1 MNEIF
6 PRKVIIMASLLKS
19 TLNTRFL
26 PTGNMRFLRSDAPL
40 QLTDAEIN
48 WLLENGI
55 TTLVDLR
62 SPEETERKPCPLA
75 AHPAFSYHF
84 LPVTGGGD
92 TPLSRAHLHETYR
105 NMIDG
110 RMAQILDVIFAAPA
124 GVMYFCTA
132 GKDRTGVVSA
142 LLLKK
147 LGADEETI
155 VQDYMLS
162 KGNLMDMLLSYASA
176 HPEVNPDIIIPR
188 EENIQNILEHM
199 NRLEKFSRLETERLV
214 LRKARKDDLEAIWQ
228 NVWSDAEVAQT
239 MLWQPTLTRE
249 EALRRMERTISLQSL
264 HFTYFVCLKETDE
277 PIGFGGI
284 REVAPGVF
292 DEMGLC
298 IARAHQRKGYAK
310 EMLEALVS
318 LALDKLGGH
327 TFLYSCF
334 RENTPSA
341 SLCKA
346 LGFQYTHTDTGTRGW
361 DGYPYTCDHFELKR

>member
-1 MNEIF
+1 MS
-6 PRKVIIMASLLKS
+6 SLLRS

-26 PTGNMRFLRSDAPL
+26 PVGDRRFVRSDAPL
-40 QLTDAEIN
+40 NLTNDEVC
-48 WLLENGI
+48 WLQENGI

-62 SPEETERKPCPLA
+62 STEETLLRPCPLSL
-75 AHPAFSYHF
+75 HPAFRYHH
-84 LPVTGGGD
+84 LPVTGGGN
-92 TPLSRAHLHETYR
+92 TPRSRAHLHETYR
-105 NMIDG
+105 NMVDG
-110 RMAQILDVIFAAPA
+110 RMARILDVILAAPQ
-124 GVMYFCTA
+124 GVLYFCTA

-142 LLLKK
+142 LLLKR
-147 LGADEETI
+147 LGADAQTI

-162 KGNLMDMLLSYASA
+162 KDNLMDMLLSYASG
-176 HPEVNPDIIIPR
+176 HPQVDPDIIIPQ
-188 EENIQNILEHM
+188 EENILNVLEHINNLEKY
-199 NRLEKFSRLETERLV
+199 NRLETARLV
-214 LRKARKDDLEAIWQ
+214 LRKARKSDLDAIWH
-228 NVWSDAEVAQT
+228 NVWSDAQVAQT

-264 HFTYFVCLKETDE
+264 HFTYFVCLKETDV

-298 IARAHQRKGYAK
+298 IAPAHQRKGYGK

-318 LALDKLGGH
+318 LAFDKLGGH

-341 SLCKA
+341 NLCKN
-346 LGFQYTHTDTGTRGW
+346 LGFQYTHTDTGTRAW
-361 DGYPYTCDHFELKR
+361 DGYQYTCDHFERKR

>member
-6 PRKVIIMASLLKS
+6 QRLVILMASLLQS

-26 PTGNMRFLRSDAPL
+26 PVAEKRFLRSDAPL
-40 QLTDAEIN
+40 QLTDAEIS

-62 SPEETERKPCPLA
+62 SMEEVQRKPCPLA
-75 AHPAFSYHF
+75 TDPSFSYHH

-92 TPLSRAHLHETYR
+92 TPRSRAHLHETYR
-105 NMIDG
+105 NMVDG
-110 RMAQILDVIFAAPA
+110 RMAGILDVLLSAPA
-124 GVMYFCTA
+124 GAMYFCTA

-142 LLLKK
+142 LLMKK

-176 HPEVNPDIIIPR
+176 HPQVDPDIIIPR
-188 EENIQNILEHM
+188 EENILNVLEHINNLEKY
-199 NRLEKFSRLETERLV
+199 NRLETARLV
-214 LRKARKDDLEAIWQ
+214 LRKARKSDLEAIWH

-249 EALRRMERTISLQSL
+249 EALRRMERTISMQSL
-264 HFTYFVCLKETDE
+264 HFTYFVCLKSTDE

-292 DEMGLC
+292 DELGLC
-298 IARAHQRKGYAK
+298 IARAHQRMGYGK

-318 LALDKLGGH
+318 LAFDKLGGH

-341 SLCKA
+341 NLCKS
-346 LGFQYTHTDTGTRGW
+346 LGFQYTHTDTATRGW
-361 DGYPYTCDHFELKR
+361 DGYQYTCDHFELKR

>member
-6 PRKVIIMASLLKS
+6 PRKVILMASLLQS

-26 PTGNMRFLRSDAPL
+26 PVAEKRFLRSDAPL
-40 QLTDAEIN
+40 QLTDVEIN

-62 SPEETERKPCPLA
+62 SAEEVQRKPCPLA
-75 AHPAFSYHF
+75 VNPLFTYHH

-92 TPLSRAHLHETYR
+92 TPRSRAHLHETYR
-105 NMIDG
+105 SMVDG
-110 RMAQILDVIFAAPA
+110 RMARILDVLLSAPA
-124 GVMYFCTA
+124 GAMYFCAA

-142 LLLKK
+142 LLMKK

-162 KGNLMDMLLSYASA
+162 KSNLMDMLLSYASA
-176 HPEVNPDIIIPR
+176 HPQVDPNIIIPQ
-188 EENIQNILEHM
+188 EENILNVLEHINNLEKY
-199 NRLEKFSRLETERLV
+199 NRLETARLV
-214 LRKARKDDLEAIWQ
+214 LRKARKDDLEAIWH

-264 HFTYFVCLKETDE
+264 HFTYFVCLKETDV

-292 DEMGLC
+292 DELGLC
-298 IARAHQRKGYAK
+298 IARAHQRKGYGK

-318 LALDKLGGH
+318 LAFDKLGGH

>member
-1 MNEIF
+1 
-6 PRKVIIMASLLKS
+6 MASLLQS

-26 PTGNMRFLRSDAPL
+26 PVAEKRFLRSDAPL

-62 SPEETERKPCPLA
+62 SMEEVQRKPCPLA
-75 AHPAFSYHF
+75 TDPSFSYHH

-92 TPLSRAHLHETYR
+92 TPHSRAHLHETYR
-105 NMIDG
+105 NMVDG
-110 RMAQILDVIFAAPA
+110 RMARILDVLLSAPA
-124 GVMYFCTA
+124 GAMYFCTA

-142 LLLKK
+142 LLMKK

-176 HPEVNPDIIIPR
+176 HPQVDPDIIIPQ
-188 EENIQNILEHM
+188 EENILNVLEHINNLEKY
-199 NRLEKFSRLETERLV
+199 NRLETARLV
-214 LRKARKDDLEAIWQ
+214 LRKARKDDLEAIWH
-228 NVWSDAEVAQT
+228 NVWSDAQVAQT

-292 DEMGLC
+292 DELGLC
-298 IARAHQRKGYAK
+298 IARAHQRKGYGK

-318 LALDKLGGH
+318 LAFDKLGGH

-341 SLCKA
+341 SLCKT

-361 DGYPYTCDHFELKR
+361 DGYPYTCDHFELNR

>member
-1 MNEIF
+1 MNAIF
-6 PRKVIIMASLLKS
+6 PRKVILMASLLQS
-19 TLNTRFL
+19 TLNTRIL
-26 PTGNMRFLRSDAPL
+26 PVAEKRFLRSDVPL
-40 QLTDAEIN
+40 QLTDAEIS

-62 SPEETERKPCPLA
+62 SMEEVQRKPCPLA
-75 AHPAFSYHF
+75 VNPLFTYHH

-105 NMIDG
+105 NMVDG
-110 RMAQILDVIFAAPA
+110 RMARILDVLLSAPA
-124 GVMYFCTA
+124 GAMYFCTA

-176 HPEVNPDIIIPR
+176 HPEVDPDIIIPQ
-188 EENIQNILEHM
+188 EENILNVLEHINNLEKY
-199 NRLEKFSRLETERLV
+199 NRLETARLV

-292 DEMGLC
+292 DELGLC
-298 IARAHQRKGYAK
+298 IARAHQRKGYGK

-318 LALDKLGGH
+318 LAFDKLGGH

>member
-26 PTGNMRFLRSDAPL
+26 PTGDMRFLRSDVPQ

-62 SPEETERKPCPLA
+62 SMEEVQHKPCPLA
-75 AHPAFSYHF
+75 VNPLFTYHH

-92 TPLSRAHLHETYR
+92 TPQSRAHLHETYR
-105 NMIDG
+105 SMVDG
-110 RMAQILDVIFAAPA
+110 RMARILDVLLSAPA
-124 GVMYFCTA
+124 GAMYFCTA

-176 HPEVNPDIIIPR
+176 HPEVDPDIIIPQ
-188 EENIQNILEHM
+188 EENILNVLEHINNLEKY
-199 NRLEKFSRLETERLV
+199 NRLETARLV

-298 IARAHQRKGYAK
+298 IARAHQRKGYGK

-318 LALDKLGGH
+318 LAFDKLDGH

-346 LGFQYTHTDTGTRGW
+346 LGFQYTHTDTATRGW